1 MSRELPTVSILLP
14 LYNGALT
21 VKNALKSIV
30 SQAYG
35 DYEIIVIDDCS
46 NDTGVQVVV
55 DFFAEYPEI
64 NSKVITLEKNSGSV
78 QVPLVTG
85 CQTATGKYIA
95 RIDDDDS
102 WSDSDKLK
110 KQVEFLES
118 HPEYVLVGTGV
129 ILVDEEGEEL
139 SRYLSP
145 ETDFEIRNQLLKRN
159 CFAHPS
165 VVFVKSVMEQVG
177 GYSLDPKK
185 AFVEDYDLWLR
196 MGQHGNMAN
205 LPCYGITSIVSSE
218 SESGKNKL
226 TQLWRDLLL
235 SCSYRKQYPK
245 SFYAVLFAA
254 IRFLVYLPYSL
265 LPKDLKTRIN
275 SMYKSSGRESSK

>member
-21 VKNALKSIV
+21 VKNALKSLV
-30 SQAYG
+30 SQTYG
-35 DYEIIVIDDCS
+35 DYEVIVIDDCS
-46 NDTGVQVVV
+46 KDSGVQIVA
-55 DFFAEYPEI
+55 DFFAEHPEI
-64 NSKVITLEKNSGSV
+64 NSKIIKLEKNSGSV
-78 QVPLVTG
+78 QLPLVTG
-85 CQTATGKYIA
+85 CRAALGTYIA
-95 RIDDDDS
+95 RIDDDDQ
-102 WSDSDKLK
+102 WSDPDKLK

-118 HPEYVLVGTGV
+118 NKEYGLVGTGV
-129 ILVDEEGEEL
+129 MLVDKEGNEL

-145 ETDFEIRNQLLKRN
+145 ETDHEIRNQLLKRN

-165 VVFVKSVMEQVG
+165 VVFVKSVMEQAG
-177 GYSLDPKK
+177 GYPLDPKK

-196 MGQHGNMAN
+196 MGQLGNMAN
-205 LPCYGITSIVSSE
+205 LPCYGITSIVSNE

-245 SFYAVLFAA
+245 SFSAIVFAVV
-254 IRFLVYLPYSL
+254 RFLVYLPYSL
-265 LPKDLKTRIN
+265 LPKNLKTRIN
-275 SMYKSSGRESSK
+275 NLYKSSGRKSSK